1 METIR
6 KRAAS
11 QKYFSP
17 CGSVGRQ
24 LKVRMRGAAR
34 TRSLDKAEANYD
46 KALNCGSVREESHWI
61 ESVRKDDRISGT
73 EGEN

>member
-17 CGSVGRQ
+17 CGSVGQQ
-24 LKVRMRGAAR
+24 LEVRMRAAAR
-34 TRSLDKAEANYD
+34 TRSLDAAEANYD
-46 KALNCGSVREESHWI
+46 KALNCRSVDKESQ
-61 ESVRKDDRISGT
+61 RK
-73 EGEN
+73 